1 MCDAGPMTTSPPERP
16 TPVCVL
22 GLGLIGGSLVRAL
35 DRAGR
40 PCYGWNRSPATVDA
54 ATAAGHDADTDLTA
68 VLGRAA
74 RDDALVVVA
83 TPTPTVGAILDQV
96 ARHAPACALT
106 DVVSVKQAV
115 ADAVAEHGLSAR
127 FVGGHPMAGTSQS
140 GWDATDPDLFV
151 GAPWVVCTDDDADP
165 AVWEDVA
172 DVALA
177 VGARVVPVAT
187 EEHDPL
193 VAAISHV
200 PHLTA
205 AVTATVG
212 AGPGDLALRLAA
224 GSFRDG
230 TRVAATSVDLQRAMI
245 EANGP
250 AVLTLLSEA
259 IDRLTAARDELRDA
273 GTVHTVV
280 EDGHRART
288 RWDAMRGADP
298 EPIVDVMVGTPGWAA
313 ELRRQA
319 HLGRVWTGPDQTRR
333 ASPG

>member
-1 MCDAGPMTTSPPERP
+1 
-16 TPVCVL
+16 VL
-22 GLGLIGGSLVRAL
+22 GLGLIGGSLLRAL
-35 DRAGR
+35 DRAGHT
-40 PCYGWNRSPATVDA
+40 CFGWNRSPATVDA
-54 ATAAGHDADTDLTA
+54 ARAAGHDVDTHLALVLT
-68 VLGRAA
+68 RAA
-74 RDDALVVVA
+74 AQDAVIVVA
-83 TPTPTVGAILDQV
+83 TPTPVVGDILGQV
-96 ARHAPACALT
+96 ARHAPGCALT
-106 DVVSVKQAV
+106 DVVSVKQVV
-115 ADAVAEHGLSAR
+115 ADTVAEHGLSAR
-127 FVGGHPMAGTSQS
+127 YVGGHPMAGTSQS

-151 GAPWVVCTDDDADP
+151 DAPWVVCADDDSDP
-165 AVWEDVA
+165 ATWTAVA

-187 EEHDPL
+187 EDHDPL

-205 AVTATVG
+205 AVTAAVG

-230 TRVAATSVDLQRAMI
+230 TRVAGTAVDLQRAMI

-273 GTVHTVV
+273 GTVHTLVD
-280 EDGHRART
+280 DGHRARV
-288 RWDAMRGADP
+288 RWEAMRTAAP
-298 EPIVDVMVGTPGWAA
+298 EPITDVTVGSDGWAA

-319 HLGRVWTGPDQTRR
+319 HLGRVWTGSDQTRDD
-333 ASPG
+333 SPG

>member
-1 MCDAGPMTTSPPERP
+1 M
-16 TPVCVL
+16 L
-22 GLGLIGGSLVRAL
+22 GLGLIGGSLLRAL

-40 PCYGWNRSPATVDA
+40 PCFGWNRSPATVDA
-54 ATAAGHDADTDLTA
+54 ATAAGHDADTDLAA
-68 VLGRAA
+68 VLARAA
-74 RDDALVVVA
+74 RENALVVVA
-83 TPTPTVGAILDQV
+83 TPTPTVNAILDEV
-96 ARHAPACALT
+96 ARYVPDCPLT

-115 ADAVAEHGLSAR
+115 ADAVAEHGLAAR

-140 GWDATDPDLFV
+140 GWEATDPDLFTD
-151 GAPWVVCTDDDADP
+151 APWVVCTDDHSDP
-165 AVWEDVA
+165 AIWTAVA

-187 EEHDPL
+187 EDHDPL

-205 AVTATVG
+205 AVTAAVG

-230 TRVAATSVDLQRAMI
+230 TRVAATAVDLQRAMI

-259 IDRLTAARDELRDA
+259 IDRLTAARDELRDT

-288 RWDAMRGADP
+288 RWDAMRAADP
-298 EPIVDVMVGTPGWAA
+298 EPITDVTVGAPGWAA

>member
-1 MCDAGPMTTSPPERP
+1 VTAP
-16 TPVCVL
+16 TGNRAAPGICVL
-22 GLGLIGGSLVRAL
+22 GLGLIGGSLLRAL

-40 PCYGWNRSPATVDA
+40 PAFGWNRSSATVDTA
-54 ATAAGHDADTDLTA
+54 AAAGHDADTDLTA
-68 VLGRAA
+68 VLTRAA
-74 RDDALVVVA
+74 QQDALIVVA
-83 TPTPTVGAILDQV
+83 TPTPTVGEILAQV
-96 ARHAPACALT
+96 ARHAPGCALT

-127 FVGGHPMAGTSQS
+127 YVGGHPMAGTSRS

-151 GAPWVVCTDDDADP
+151 DAPWVVCADDDTDP
-165 AVWEDVA
+165 MVWSTVA

-187 EEHDPL
+187 EDHDPL

-230 TRVAATSVDLQRAMI
+230 TRVAGTAVDLQRAMI

-259 IDRLTAARDELRDA
+259 VDRLTAARDELRDS
-273 GTVHTVV
+273 GTVHTLVQ
-280 EDGHRART
+280 DGHRARA
-288 RWDAMRGADP
+288 RWDAMRAADA
-298 EPIVDVMVGTPGWAA
+298 EPIVDVAIGSDGWAA

-319 HLGRVWTGPDQTRR
+319 HLGRVWTGPGQTRR
-333 ASPG
+333 DSPG